1 MELLSNITEEQFEV
15 IQFLNK
21 FTKGKWSLNEKTGLV
36 DIEGNFNCSGI
47 TLNKGSRKKLK
58 DFSGVRFGVVTGD
71 FGCSFNELTSLEGA
85 PQEVGR
91 NFNCEGNELT
101 SIKGAPQEVGGHF
114 LCSDNK
120 ITSLEGAPKK
130 VDGFYCSG
138 NKLTSLEGAPRV
150 VKGNFCCC
158 YNELTSL
165 EGAPR
170 KVEGLS
176 NFSGRW
182 E

>member
-71 FGCSFNELTSLEGA
+71 FDCSFNELTSLEGA

-120 ITSLEGAPKK
+120 ITSLASIVQGTSSQVLREHQKRLGMISGATI
-130 VDGFYCSG
+130 
-138 NKLTSLEGAPRV
+138 TSSQV
-150 VKGNFCCC
+150 
-158 YNELTSL
+158 
-165 EGAPR
+165 
-170 KVEGLS
+170 
-176 NFSGRW
+176 
-182 E
+182 